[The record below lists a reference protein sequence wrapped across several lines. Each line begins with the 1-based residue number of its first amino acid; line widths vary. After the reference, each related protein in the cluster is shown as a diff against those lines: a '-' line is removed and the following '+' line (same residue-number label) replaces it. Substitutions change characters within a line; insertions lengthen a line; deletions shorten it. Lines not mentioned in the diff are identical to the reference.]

1 MYYFKDPK
9 YFGTEIVFGGLGK
22 FHFLFP
28 DTHVLPDT
36 KLGFRDSNPQFP
48 EFHPASYSED
58 VCVGHSRRRHTSC
71 VDCVIIILDKFRQNS
86 IYRYELENVKY
97 LNLSLIVL

>member
-1 MYYFKDPK
+1 MNYVNDPE
-9 YFGTEIVFGGLGK
+9 YFGTEIMFCSHCNLQ
-22 FHFLFP
+22 FLFAYS
-28 DTHVLPDT
+28 HVLPDT